1 MCLKDLR
8 DEFIYDC
15 DLILLEFLV
24 FAEADRTTS
33 GFLKVSHI
41 RDILSKSVAGERW
54 IMPVTKMT
62 LSTD

>member
-24 FAEADRTTS
+24 FAEAGRTSS

-41 RDILSKSVAGERW
+41 RDILSKSVTGGG
-54 IMPVTKMT
+54 
-62 LSTD
+62 